1 MAGGTNRAES
11 ANFEFLRA
19 SDEQLFRLA
28 ALAERYFRTDPNTC
42 IFKLR
47 QFAELMAK
55 DIAARTGL
63 LLELDQPQVQIL
75 GALGRAGYA
84 PKQALDL
91 FHFLRRVGN
100 DAAHGGS
107 DDFAVALN
115 ALKVARQLAIWY
127 ARSYSGQPKLAPG
140 PFAPPPAPPD
150 PTAALREELERLRSE
165 ADDHRNAAE
174 LERARADALAE
185 VNRSAEERAQREAAD
200 REVWQ
205 RLAEES
211 ETAAAS
217 IRATLQ
223 GMQQQAASESP
234 QALVLLEEAA
244 ETAAEKIDLDEA
256 ATREIIDQQLRDAG
270 WEADTSEL
278 RYAKGA
284 RPTKAHNLAI
294 AEWPTASG
302 PADYALF
309 AGLKLIGVV
318 EAKRR
323 NKNVMS
329 VLPQAERYSAGIA
342 VEAVNLADGAPW
354 GQHRAPFVFSTNG
367 RPYLKQL
374 ETSSGI
380 WRRDVR
386 MATNPA
392 AALVGWPTPQG
403 LLERLEVDKEVA
415 EANLAT
421 QGFDFGFPLR
431 PYQKEAIQA
440 VEGGLAAN
448 QTRMLLAMATGTGK
462 TKLAIALLYRL
473 IAAKRFR
480 RVCFVVDRSALGE
493 QTEREFTTTK
503 VVSGKAFADIFGL
516 KGLADVTPDEDTR
529 IHICTIQGLVR
540 RVLYSESA
548 EDAPAVD
555 QYDLM
560 IVDECHRGYLLDR
573 EMSEG
578 DMTFRSPEDY
588 VSKYRRVLEHF
599 DAVKIGLT
607 ATPALHT
614 TEIFGKPIFTYSYRE
629 AVIDGFLVDHEPP
642 IRIGTK
648 LSDGGIHFVREE
660 RVDFLHPPSGVIETA
675 MLPDDIDFDV
685 EQFNKG
691 VVTVAFNRAIAEE
704 LTNYIDPGEPQ
715 KTLVFAVSKAHADIL
730 VKELRDAFR
739 KTYGAMPDA
748 TVQKLTGEVDH
759 IGTLILAFRNDP
771 MPKVAV
777 TVDLLT
783 TGIDVPRICNLV
795 FMRRVNS
802 RILYEQMLGRATRLC
817 PEIDKEAF
825 RIFDAVD
832 LYVHLQDLTD
842 MKPVAADP
850 SFTLTRLFDELA
862 GRGDIEH
869 KDRIREQII
878 VRLRRRLKRLSI
890 EARARFEKEA
900 GETPEAS
907 LQRFAT
913 GDAVALSAWAAER
926 PNLGAI
932 LDWTNEDGTPRYV
945 PISQHDDE
953 VTSVTRG
960 YGGATRPEDFL
971 DAFTRFVR
979 ENVNR
984 IAALAVV
991 VQRPQEL
998 TREELRQLR
1007 LELDAAGFTDSKIKR
1022 AWTDAKNEDIAA
1034 SIIGYIRQAAI
1045 GDPLIPYSD
1054 RVRAAVATIQAERPW
1069 TEVQRNWIRRIG
1081 DQLALELV
1089 VDRAAFDDEP
1099 FAALGGWSRI
1109 DKVFNGELQAVVRDL
1124 NANIWK
1130 ATGS

>member
-1 MAGGTNRAES
+1 MQPVGS
-11 ANFEFLRA
+11 NFGFLERW
-19 SDEQLFRLA
+19 EPQLFRLGS
-28 ALAERYFRTDPNTC
+28 LAERYFAEDPNTC
-42 IFKLR
+42 QIKLR
-47 QFAELMAK
+47 QFSELLCQLT
-55 DIAARTGL
+55 AARFGIATQPSEAQSDL
-63 LLELDQPQVQIL
+63 LRRLKFDRNLPREV
-75 GALGRAGYA
+75 G
-84 PKQALDL
+84 DL
-91 FHFLRRVGN
+91 FHTLRISGN
-100 DAAHGGS
+100 RAAHEHVGDYS
-107 DDFAVALN
+107 SALTG
-115 ALKVARQLAIWY
+115 LKVARQLGIWF
-127 ARSYSGQPKLAPG
+127 ARTFYDAKLAYG
-140 PFAPPPAPPD
+140 PFAPPRNPD
-150 PTAALREELERLRSE
+150 HAAHELQTELDRLR
-165 ADDHRNAAE
+165 AE
-174 LERARADALAE
+174 LEGSRSQTDRLREAKSAAEREAQTAIERAERERLDREAWEALAE
-185 VNRSAEERAQREAAD
+185 EAEAA
-200 REVWQ
+200 RAH
-205 RLAEES
+205 LS
-211 ETAAAS
+211 EQLEAA
-217 IRATLQ
+217 R
-223 GMQQQAASESP
+223 QAAIASGAPAPEIVAELA
-234 QALVLLEEAA
+234 QNAA
-244 ETAAEKIDLDEA
+244 DQINLDEA
-256 ATREIIDQQLRDAG
+256 DTRALIDQQLRDAG
-270 WEADTSEL
+270 WEADTRTMRFASGT
-278 RYAKGA
+278 RPVKGSN
-284 RPTKAHNLAI
+284 RAI
-294 AEWPTASG
+294 AEWPTTSG
-302 PADYALF
+302 PVDYALF
-309 AGLKLIGVV
+309 CGPTLMATV

-323 NKNVMS
+323 NRNVME
-329 VLPQAERYSAGIA
+329 VLRQAERYARDIHLYDSTCAEGGPW
-342 VEAVNLADGAPW
+342 ADY
-354 GQHRAPFVFSTNG
+354 RAPFAFATNG
-367 RPYLKQL
+367 RTYLKQIAAL
-374 ETSSGI
+374 SGI
-380 WRRDVR
+380 WRRDLR
-386 MATNPA
+386 ETNNA
-392 AALVGWPTPQG
+392 AEVIAGWPTPRG
-403 LLERLEVDKEVA
+403 LIERLAVDKRA
-415 EANLAT
+415 AAATLANEP
-421 QGFDFGFPLR
+421 FDFGFQIR
-431 PYQKEAIQA
+431 AYQKAAIEAIEA
-440 VEGGLAAN
+440 GLAEDRRA
-448 QTRMLLAMATGTGK
+448 MLIAMATGTGK
-462 TKLAIALLYRL
+462 TKLAIAMLYRL
-473 IAAKRFR
+473 IAAGRFR

-540 RVLYSESA
+540 RVLYSESG

-578 DMTFRSPEDY
+578 DMIFRSQEDY

-614 TEIFGKPIFTYSYRE
+614 TEIFGKPVFTYSYRE

-648 LSDGGIHFVREE
+648 LSEGGIHFVREE
-660 RVDFLHPPSGVIETA
+660 QVEFLHPPSGVIETA
-675 MLPDDIDFDV
+675 TLPDDIDFDV
-685 EQFNKG
+685 EHFNKG

-739 KTYGAMPDA
+739 KTYGPMPDA

-771 MPKVAV
+771 LPKVAV

-783 TGIDVPRICNLV
+783 TGIDIPRICNLV

-817 PEIDKEAF
+817 PEIAKEAF

-832 LYVHLQDLTD
+832 LYADLQDLTD

-862 GRGDIEH
+862 GRGDIDH

-878 VRLRRRLKRLSI
+878 VRLRRRLKRLSV

-907 LQRFAT
+907 LQRFLA
-913 GDAVALSAWAAER
+913 GDPAALSAWVSER

-945 PISQHDDE
+945 PISPHDDE
-953 VTSVTRG
+953 VISVARG
-960 YGGATRPEDFL
+960 YGGATKPEDFL
-971 DAFTRFVR
+971 DAFTHFVR

-984 IAALAVV
+984 IAALAIV

-1045 GDPLIPYSD
+1045 GDPLIPYAD
-1054 RVRAAVATIQAERPW
+1054 RVRAAVATIQAQRPW

-1099 FAALGGWSRI
+1099 FAALGGWNRI
-1109 DKVFNGELQAVVRDL
+1109 DKVFNGGLQTVVRDL

-1130 ATGS
+1130 ATG